1 MANWNTQT
9 KKHNIVIEAPHD
21 VSNPVKFHDCIW
33 KHLAEWADKSA
44 YSYFG
49 IIHDSDVD
57 EDGVKKRVHSH
68 LVLLTPHR
76 VRIGTMVNRIAD
88 LLHIPQE
95 AVSDIAFESTAGA
108 VQYLIHKNNPDKF
121 QYDYTEVK
129 TNHQVD
135 LVALLAQ
142 DLRSEITTEYLLD
155 LIDGGMSRRDI
166 ARYIGL
172 GNYLAYRNAINDFM
186 RSE

>member
-9 KKHNIVIEAPHD
+9 KKHNIVIEATHD
-21 VSNPVKFHDCIW
+21 VSNPGKFHDCIW
-33 KHLAEWADKSA
+33 KYLAEWADKSA

-49 IIHDSDVD
+49 IVHDSDVD

-88 LLHIPQE
+88 LLHVPQE
-95 AVSDIAFESTAGA
+95 AISDIPFESTPGA

-135 LVALLAQ
+135 LMSLLAQ